1 MKALK
6 VLHRLFHYFAVWFF
20 ILGLLA
26 VAGGVFYVF
35 MMIVAEYSLEE
46 AAPMGYMAGLAAV
59 ALVALGI
66 LNFALAHIFK
76 QAAAIKAAK
85 EEEEAKECCCC
96 CECEKEKFSELDAQV
111 EEVMKWKNLY
121 VEGIITEREF
131 IDKRNEILRISK

>member
-6 VLHRLFHYFAVWFF
+6 VLERLFHYFAVWFF
-20 ILGLLA
+20 ILGLFA

-46 AAPMGYMAGLAAV
+46 AAPMGYMLGLVAV
-59 ALVALGI
+59 AFVALGV

-76 QAAAIKAAK
+76 EAAVIKAAK
-85 EEEEAKECCCC
+85 EEEARECCCC
-96 CECEKEKFSELDAQV
+96 CECEKEKVSELDAQV